1 MQSPSTLCSLLQMI
15 FYLDSNNFRS
25 FFIFTL
31 ILDSF
36 VILRTK
42 LQFDEI
48 FIFDLRSNLHW
59 INKILKVLLSA
70 RTTRRVETFE
80 LGMVINHIELDRRQS
95 YLITHGGWF
104 RLTLYGEWVKRE
116 DTQKLRLLFPLR
128 THFSHHSSLLWLNF
142 MSFWESQNMP
152 QINFSPY

>member
-1 MQSPSTLCSLLQMI
+1 MWKLIFFSFLTPLDLKIKNKKTIAINCDNLKSLQSPSTLCSLLQMI

-95 YLITHGGWF
+95 YLITRGGWF

-116 DTQKLRLLFPLR
+116 DTQKLRLLFP
-128 THFSHHSSLLWLNF
+128 
-142 MSFWESQNMP
+142 
-152 QINFSPY
+152 

>member
-1 MQSPSTLCSLLQMI
+1 MKEHEGDVKIDIFQLFDSIGFKDKKIKKDNCDNLKSLQSPSTLCSLLQMI

-104 RLTLYGEWVKRE
+104 RLTLYGE
-116 DTQKLRLLFPLR
+116 
-128 THFSHHSSLLWLNF
+128 
-142 MSFWESQNMP
+142 
-152 QINFSPY
+152 